1 MGVRDSRIGDVR
13 YLLKGLHVLV
23 VFNCTCP
30 DVTLL
35 DDDSLAALKI
45 LLSLQYGSG

>member
-1 MGVRDSRIGDVR
+1 MGVRDSGIGDVR
-13 YLLKGLHVLV
+13 YLLKGLYVLV

-30 DVTLL
+30 DIFL